1 MKPAHIIKSIKN
13 RLTQKKHPIQKI
25 RFKND
30 RNLITLG
37 SNYGGWTFLD
47 DENLYNSTIISAG
60 LGEDASFD
68 IEFINK
74 YNSKVII
81 IDPTPKSLIHFD
93 LICFNIGNP
102 KTSDYPSKTGKMP
115 ISSYN
120 LENIELN
127 QLNIIPK
134 ALWTEKTKL
143 KFYKPINPEHVSHSI
158 SNFQNNYDQNGEH
171 IEVET
176 TTIEEIMIQNNLKE
190 IPILKLDIESAEIN
204 VLSKMIEQQIFP
216 TQIMVEFDELN
227 RPSKKVYKKIDDLLT
242 LLSQKYELKHSER
255 KTNFLFVLKS
265 KLS

>member
-13 RLTQKKHPIQKI
+13 RLTKKKHPIQKI
-25 RFKND
+25 RLKND
-30 RNLITLG
+30 HNLITLG
-37 SNYGGWTFLD
+37 SNYGGWTFLNN
-47 DENLYNSTIISAG
+47 ENLYNSIIISAG

-74 YNSKVII
+74 YNSKVILV
-81 IDPTPKSLIHFD
+81 DPTPKSLKHFD
-93 LICFNIGNP
+93 LICCNIGNP

-120 LENIELN
+120 LENTELS
-127 QLNIIPK
+127 QLNLISK

-158 SNFQNNYDQNGEH
+158 SNFQNNYDPNGEH

-190 IPILKLDIESAEIN
+190 IPILKLDIESAEVN
-204 VLSKMIEQQIFP
+204 VLSKMIEQKIFP
-216 TQIMVEFDELN
+216 TQILVEFDELN
-227 RPSKKVYKKIDDLLT
+227 SPSKKVYKQINELWT
-242 LLSQKYELKHSER
+242 LLKLKYDLKHSDR